1 MRLICLLLVTFAFVS
16 QGFSEVRV
24 ESPGGNLAIVFRIDD
39 HGMPEWQV
47 LRKGGVLLAWS
58 PLGLTFREGSAL
70 RFRMLGSEARKHDET
85 YELVVGKTKRA
96 RDHYRELEVNLEE
109 PSAPRRRLNL
119 LFRAYDDGAAFRY
132 VLPEQ
137 DALGAFEI
145 VKENTE
151 FHFPVEMTAWAFHTD
166 TFRSSFEGRY
176 LPTTLGAIPETGMVN
191 LPLTMQREDGVAL
204 AIAEAD
210 LTDYAGMYLRSLGRG
225 VASGGA
231 ATSETGRGAKAPV
244 AIRSAATASGGPAL
258 GVVLAPLPEE
268 GGGEEGKRA
277 GSGGSRVAVRG
288 RTPFA
293 SPWRVLMVGDAPGR
307 LIESTII
314 LNLNPPCALDDV
326 SWIKP
331 GKAMFPW
338 WPDFYCD
345 RPGVPS
351 ALGFENQKCYIDFA
365 AANRIPYLELEPPW
379 YGPETD
385 CIEHPEKYDITKP
398 VPELRL
404 PELLEYAKRA
414 GEQGV
419 SFFIWAHWRNVD
431 RQADVAFPLYKSW
444 GAAGVKIDFM
454 NRDDQEMIRW
464 YPMILKK
471 AAANRLMVYFHG
483 TSKPTGTQRTYP
495 NLVTVEGVLGNEQNK
510 VIDAIT
516 PEHTVT
522 LPFTR
527 MLVGPMDFTPGGFRN
542 VTAAE
547 FKPDYKRPRVM
558 GTRCHQLAM
567 YVVYESPL
575 AMVSDDP
582 AAYRGQPAFA
592 FVGKVPTSWDETR
605 AIDGE
610 IGRYVT
616 IARRCGADWYL
627 GAMTDWTAREIRV
640 PLEFLGAGRFEAEIY
655 EDGPDADTRPVEV
668 TILHKEVT
676 SATTLTARLAKG
688 GGLAVRF
695 RKLES

>member
-1 MRLICLLLVTFAFVS
+1 MRLVSLLVTIIGFACAAS
-16 QGFSEVRV
+16 GFADVRV
-24 ESPGGNLAIVFRIDD
+24 KSPGGNLAVVFRLNDQ
-39 HGMPEWQV
+39 GTPEWQV

-58 PLGLTFREGSAL
+58 PLGLTFCEGSAV
-70 RFRMLGSEARKHDET
+70 RFRMLESKAREHDET
-85 YELVVGKTKRA
+85 YSLVIGKTKQA
-96 RDHYRELEVNLEE
+96 RDHYRELGVELEE
-109 PSAPRRRLNL
+109 AVAPRRRLSL

-151 FHFPVEMTAWAFHTD
+151 FRFPVEMKAWAFQTD

-176 LPTTLGAIPETGMVN
+176 LPTPLSAIPETGLVN
-191 LPLTMQREDGVAL
+191 LPLTMQREDGVTL
-204 AIAEAD
+204 SIAEAG
-210 LTDYAGMYLRSLGRG
+210 LTDYAGMYLRGLPGTALGVKR
-225 VASGGA
+225 
-231 ATSETGRGAKAPV
+231 
-244 AIRSAATASGGPAL
+244 L
-258 GVVLAPLPEE
+258 GVVLAPLLD
-268 GGGEEGKRA
+268 GGGA
-277 GSGGSRVAVRG
+277 AVRG
-288 RTPFA
+288 KTPFS

-331 GKAMFPW
+331 GKAVFPW

-365 AANRIPYLELEPPW
+365 AANKIPYLELEPPW

-522 LPFTR
+522 IPFTR

-542 VTAAE
+542 VTAEE
-547 FKPDYKRPRVM
+547 FKPDYKQPRVM

-592 FVGKVPTSWDETR
+592 FVREAPTSWDETR

-616 IARRCGADWYL
+616 IARRSGGDWYL
-627 GAMTDWTAREIRV
+627 GAMTDWTSREIQV
-640 PLEFLGAGRFEAEIY
+640 PLAFLGAGRYEAEIY

-695 RKLES
+695 RKLG

>member
-1 MRLICLLLVTFAFVS
+1 MRLAGLLLMIAAFVS
-16 QGFSEVRV
+16 QGAAEVRV
-24 ESPGGNLAIVFRIDD
+24 DSPGGNLAIVFRLDA
-39 HGMPEWQV
+39 GGTPEWQV
-47 LRKGGVLLAWS
+47 LRKGGVLLEWS
-58 PLGLTFREGSAL
+58 PLGLTFRDGSASG
-70 RFRMLGSEARKHDET
+70 FRMLASKTRQHDET
-85 YELVVGKTKRA
+85 YTLVIGKTKEA
-96 RDHYRELEVNLEE
+96 RDHYRELEVVLEG
-109 PSAPRRRLNL
+109 AQLPRRRLNL

-132 VLPEQ
+132 VLPAQ

-145 VKENTE
+145 VKEDTE
-151 FHFPVEMTAWAFHTD
+151 FHFPVDMTAWAFQTD
-166 TFRSSFEGRY
+166 TFRSSFEGRF
-176 LPTTLGAIPETGMVN
+176 LPTPLSAIPETGMVN
-191 LPLTMQREDGVAL
+191 LPLTMQRADGVTL

-210 LTDYAGMYLRSLGRG
+210 LTDYAGMYLRRLPG
-225 VASGGA
+225 
-231 ATSETGRGAKAPV
+231 
-244 AIRSAATASGGPAL
+244 TAF
-258 GVVLAPLPEE
+258 GVVLAPLPD
-268 GGGEEGKRA
+268 A
-277 GSGGSRVAVRG
+277 SGAAVRG
-288 RTPFA
+288 KTPFV

-331 GKAMFPW
+331 GKAIFPW

-351 ALGFENQKCYIDFA
+351 ALGFENQKYYIDFA
-365 AANRIPYLELEPPW
+365 AANKFAYLELEPPW

-385 CIEHPEKYDITKP
+385 CIEHPEKYDITRP

-404 PELLEYAKRA
+404 PELIEYGKRA
-414 GEQGV
+414 GV
-419 SFFIWAHWRNVD
+419 RLFIWAHWKNVD
-431 RQADVAFPLYKSW
+431 RQADVAFALYRSW

-454 NRDDQEMIRW
+454 NRDDQEMMRW

-471 AAANRLMVYFHG
+471 AAANRLMVLFHG

-495 NLVTVEGVLGNEQNK
+495 NLITLEGVLGNEQNE

-527 MLVGPMDFTPGGFRN
+527 MLAGPMDFTPGGFRN

-547 FKPDYKRPRVM
+547 FAPTMKRPRVM

-567 YVVYESPL
+567 FVVYESPL
-575 AMVSDDP
+575 TMVCDDP
-582 AAYRGQPAFA
+582 AAYRGQPEFA
-592 FVGKVPTSWDETR
+592 FMREAPTSWDETR
-605 AIDGE
+605 AINGE

-616 IARRCGADWYL
+616 IARRSGSDWYL
-627 GAMTDWTAREIRV
+627 GAMTDWLAREIRV
-640 PLEFLGAGRFEAEIY
+640 PLEFLGAGRYEADIY
-655 EDGPDADTRPVEV
+655 QDGPDADRRPVEV
-668 TILHKEVT
+668 AVLHRKVT
-676 SATTLTARLAKG
+676 ADSTLSARLAKG

-695 RKLES
+695 RKLAGGD